1 MDRTNTY
8 IKKIEKDHARFR
20 EIIRGQIRKDLR
32 KYISNGEMIGRQ
44 GKYTVSIPL
53 PQLRLPTF
61 RYGSN
66 DRSGVGQGPGEVG
79 TPIAPGDQDGHG
91 GPGGDQPGQHILEVD
106 LTLAE
111 LAQILGEELAL
122 PLIKPKD
129 RSSILIDHEKYTGI
143 ARVGPESLRH
153 FKRTYREALKRAV
166 ATGTYDPENPVII
179 PVREDKR
186 YRSWKVKE
194 MPQNAAVIIYMMD
207 VSGSMG
213 DEQKEIVRT
222 EAFWIDT
229 WLRSQYKKLE
239 TRYIVHDAA
248 AKEVDRETFYHL
260 KESGGTKI
268 STAYQLC
275 AEMIRKDYNPMEW
288 NIYPFH
294 FSDGDNW
301 GSEDTKRCM
310 EILQDDL
317 FPRVNVF
324 CYGQVKSAYGSGQFK
339 KDLDDRFPKNEQ
351 LLTSEIRDKDSIPD
365 SIKDFL
371 GTGK

>member
-20 EIIRGQIRKDLR
+20 EIIKGHIRKDLR
-32 KYISNGEMIGRQ
+32 KYISNGEMLGRK

-53 PQLRLPTF
+53 PQLRLPSF
-61 RYGSN
+61 RYGQN
-66 DRSGVGQGPGEVG
+66 DKSGVGQGDGPPGTDG
-79 TPIAPGDQDGHG
+79 TGAA
-91 GPGGDQPGQHILEVD
+91 GDQPGKHILEVD
-106 LTLAE
+106 VTIAE

-129 RSSILIDHEKYTGI
+129 RSSILVERDKYTGI

-153 FKRTYREALKRAV
+153 FKRTYRESLKRAI
-166 ATGTYDPENPVII
+166 AAGTYDPDNPIII
-179 PVREDKR
+179 PTREDKR

-194 MPQNAAVIIYMMD
+194 KPQNAAVIIYMMD
-207 VSGSMG
+207 ISGSMA

-222 EAFWIDT
+222 ETFWIDA
-229 WLRSQYKKLE
+229 WLKSQYKKLDV
-239 TRYIVHDAA
+239 RFIVHDSS
-248 AKEVDRETFYHL
+248 AKEVDRETFFHL

-268 STAYQLC
+268 SSAYELC
-275 AEMIRKDYNPMEW
+275 AELIRKNYNPAEW

-301 GSEDTKRCM
+301 GTEDNQRCV
-310 EILQDDL
+310 EILTNDL

-324 CYGQVKSAYGSGQFK
+324 CYGQVKSSYGSGQFK
-339 KDLDDRFPKNEQ
+339 KELEDSFPKHPQ
-351 LLTSEIRDKDSIPD
+351 LLISEILDKEGIPK
-365 SIKDFL
+365 SIKEFL